1 MSVLLD
7 NYVGQM
13 QDIISMVMQ
22 MEMED
27 EEQREQL
34 LELLYKYRRDME
46 YNLEQTEANIAL
58 LNKSIEQLLAY
69 IQSD

>member
-1 MSVLLD
+1 
-7 NYVGQM
+7 M